1 MQALVVLLPI
11 IAVAVLV
18 WYVGPKEF
26 PAACVRFLKGVGWFI
41 AAYLSLMFIIGGIGF
56 SVILFAA
63 GLVALWAGN
72 GAAVSVSWSVMLLLM
87 IGIAA
92 LLKTRGG
99 RSIQRSNLFGDAHFC
114 SEAETAAL
122 DLFGN
127 SGIPIGTFARIDP
140 EGQLVERPLF
150 YAGDRHLITV
160 SPSRGGKGTT
170 AIIPALLSAACG
182 SSAVIIDPKGQNAA
196 VTARRRKELGHKVIL
211 LNPFK
216 LHAELFAA
224 AGFPATH
231 QYNPLAA
238 FDWNSENFVADI
250 TSLAEALIISSE
262 RDPHWGDSARD
273 LITAL
278 MMYVCVDKDETK
290 TLPRVRELLA
300 QPISGPPPLDDTG
313 KPVPNA
319 PPAPGTLAYTLAQ
332 VAACGFPP
340 AEQRASRFLGALGRE
355 FQSILSTALTQTA
368 FLDDPAISFSL
379 GGDDFRFVNLKREPV
394 TVYLIL
400 PSRYIAAYT
409 RWLRLMVVSA
419 INDLTSTADKPDKP
433 VLLILDE
440 FAQLGHLSSI
450 ETAMALAAGFS
461 LKIWPILQDV
471 NQARQ
476 IYKDRWETFF
486 ANAGIIQI
494 FRPNDMTSAEHFSKR
509 AGTWTDYSETHGTSE
524 GGSSSSQGGG
534 SNWGRSRS
542 QTPHSKAL
550 LSPMDL
556 IGLHDGLEVLFV
568 AGSQY
573 PVRATRHPYYSDRR
587 YAGQF
592 DIDPFHMP
600 APAAPAPA
608 PVVVPLPVAVPVAVP
623 AQ

>member
-1 MQALVVLLPI
+1 MQALVLLLPI
-11 IAVAVLV
+11 IAAALVLWYIGGPKNLPAALAAFFHRLRVGFSLLFVLAAAVLSFALL
-18 WYVGPKEF
+18 VGGF
-26 PAACVRFLKGVGWFI
+26 AALAFGQFSVAI
-41 AAYLSLMFIIGGIGF
+41 AA
-56 SVILFAA
+56 
-63 GLVALWAGN
+63 
-72 GAAVSVSWSVMLLLM
+72 WSIMVMLFVAA
-87 IGIAA
+87 AA
-92 LLKTRGG
+92 LMRTRSAI
-99 RSIQRSNLFGDAHFC
+99 RRSNLFGDAHFC
-114 SEAETAAL
+114 DEAETAAL

-127 SGIPIGTFARIDP
+127 SGIPIGTFAKVDP
-140 EGQLVERPLF
+140 EGQFSERPLF

-170 AIIPALLSAACG
+170 AIIPALLSSACA
-182 SSAVIIDPKGQNAA
+182 SSALIIDPKGQNAA

-231 QYNPLAA
+231 QFNPLAA
-238 FDWNSENFVADI
+238 FDSDSENFVADV
-250 TSLAEALIISSE
+250 TSLAEALIISSGH
-262 RDPHWGDSARD
+262 DPHWGDSARD

-300 QPISGPPPLDDTG
+300 QPISAPPPLGDDG
-313 KPVPNA
+313 KPIPNA

-379 GGDDFRFVNLKREPV
+379 AGDDFRFIDLKREHV

-419 INDLTSTADKPDKP
+419 INDLTSTAEQPDKP

-440 FAQLGHLSSI
+440 FSQLGHLSSI
-450 ETAMALAAGFS
+450 ENAMALAAGFS
-461 LKIWPILQDV
+461 LKIWPILQDI
-471 NQARQ
+471 NQAKQ
-476 IYKDRWETFF
+476 IYSDRWETFF

-524 GGSSSSQGGG
+524 GGSAQGG
-534 SNWGRSRS
+534 SWGRSRS
-542 QTPHSKAL
+542 HTPHSKNL

-556 IGLHDGLEVLFV
+556 IGLDDGLEVLFV

-573 PVRATRHPYYSDRR
+573 PVQGTRHPYYSDRR

-592 DIDPFHMP
+592 DPDPFHMP
-600 APAAPAPA
+600 VAPA
-608 PVVVPLPVAVPVAVP
+608 PVVVPLPVAAPVAVP

>member
-1 MQALVVLLPI
+1 MQALVFLLPV
-11 IAVAVLV
+11 IAAALVL
-18 WYVGPKEF
+18 WYIGGPKNL
-26 PAACVRFLKGVGWFI
+26 PGAI
-41 AAYLSLMFIIGGIGF
+41 AGFFRRLGTAFSLLF
-56 SVILFAA
+56 ILFAA
-63 GLVALWAGN
+63 FLSFVLLVAGGTALVFGQLSPAI
-72 GAAVSVSWSVMLLLM
+72 AAWSIMVMLIVAASALM
-87 IGIAA
+87 G
-92 LLKTRGG
+92 TRSAI
-99 RSIQRSNLFGDAHFC
+99 RRSNLFGDAHFC

-127 SGIPIGTFARIDP
+127 SGIPIGTFAKVDP
-140 EGQLVERPLF
+140 EGQLSERPLF

-160 SPSRGGKGTT
+160 SPSRSGKGTT
-170 AIIPALLSAACG
+170 AIIPALLSSACG
-182 SSAVIIDPKGQNAA
+182 SSAVIIDPKGQNAV
-196 VTARRRKELGHKVIL
+196 VTARRRRDPSPAGLGHKVIL

-231 QYNPLAA
+231 QFNPLAG
-238 FDWNSENFVADI
+238 FDSDSENFVADV
-250 TSLAEALIISSE
+250 TSLAEALIISSGH
-262 RDPHWGDSARD
+262 DPHWGDSARD

-278 MMYVCVDKDETK
+278 MMYVCVDRDETK
-290 TLPRVRELLA
+290 TLPRVRQLLT
-300 QPISGPPPLDDTG
+300 QPISGKPQSDEDG
-313 KPVPNA
+313 KPADAA

-332 VAACGFPP
+332 VAACGFAP
-340 AEQRASRFLGALGRE
+340 AEQRAARFLGALGRE

-368 FLDDPAISFSL
+368 FLDDPAIAFAL
-379 GGDDFRFVNLKREPV
+379 GGDDFRFVDLKREPV

-400 PSRYIAAYT
+400 PSRYIAAYA

-419 INDLTSTADKPDKP
+419 INDLTSTADKPRKP

-461 LKIWPILQDV
+461 LKIWPILQDI
-471 NQARQ
+471 NQAKE

-486 ANAGIIQI
+486 ANAGIIQV

-524 GGSSSSQGGG
+524 GGSGQGG
-534 SNWGRSRS
+534 SWGRSRS
-542 QTPHSKAL
+542 QTPHSKNL

-556 IGLHDGLEVLFV
+556 IGLPEALEVLFV

-592 DIDPFHMP
+592 DADPFH

-608 PVVVPLPVAVPVAVP
+608 PVVAPLPVAMPEAVP

>member
-1 MQALVVLLPI
+1 MQALGILLPV
-11 IAVAVLV
+11 IAAALVL
-18 WYVGPKEF
+18 WYIGGPKNF
-26 PAACVRFLKGVGWFI
+26 PAAM
-41 AAYLSLMFIIGGIGF
+41 AAFFHRLRIGF
-56 SVILFAA
+56 SLLFILFAA
-63 GLVALWAGN
+63 FLSFGLLVVGGTAFVLGWFS
-72 GAAVSVSWSVMLLLM
+72 AAISAWSIMVMLFVAA
-87 IGIAA
+87 AA
-92 LLKTRGG
+92 LMKTRSDI
-99 RSIQRSNLFGDAHFC
+99 RRSNLFGDAHFC
-114 SEAETAAL
+114 SEAETAVL

-127 SGIPIGTFARIDP
+127 SGIPIGSFLKIEPDQEP
-140 EGQLVERPLF
+140 VERPLF

-196 VTARRRKELGHKVIL
+196 VTARRRRDGLSHKVIL

-216 LHAELFAA
+216 LHAELFEA

-231 QYNPLAA
+231 QFNPLAG
-238 FDWNSENFVADI
+238 FDSDSENFVADV
-250 TSLAEALIISSE
+250 TSLAEALIISSGH
-262 RDPHWGDSARD
+262 DPHWGDSARD

-278 MMYVCVDKDETK
+278 MMYVCVDPDETK
-290 TLPRVRELLA
+290 TLPRVRQLLT
-300 QPISGPPPLDDTG
+300 QPISGKPQSDEDGKPADAAPPP
-313 KPVPNA
+313 
-319 PPAPGTLAYTLAQ
+319 PGTLAYTLAQ
-332 VAACGFPP
+332 VAACGFAP

-368 FLDDPAISFSL
+368 FLDDPAIAYSL
-379 GGDDFRFVNLKREPV
+379 GGDDFRFVDLKREPV

-400 PSRYIAAYT
+400 PSRYIAAYA

-419 INDLTSTADKPDKP
+419 INDLTSTADKPPKP

-461 LKIWPILQDV
+461 LKIWPILQDI
-471 NQARQ
+471 NQAKE

-486 ANAGIIQI
+486 ANAGIIQV

-524 GGSSSSQGGG
+524 GGSGQGG
-534 SNWGRSRS
+534 SWGRSHSR
-542 QTPHSKAL
+542 TPHSKNL

-556 IGLHDGLEVLFV
+556 IGLPEALEVLFV

-592 DIDPFHMP
+592 DLDPFHAP
-600 APAAPAPA
+600 APAAPA
-608 PVVVPLPVAVPVAVP
+608 PVVVPLPVAAPVAVP